1 MERWK
6 TERSEALLDTPWV
19 KVRRDAVRLSNGA
32 KIDDFYAITI
42 RDAAAIVALDGEG
55 CLILKREYRYCQDR
69 ELLEIPAGA
78 FNDGETDPL
87 AVAQRELLEETG
99 YVSDCWEYLGQTVES
114 SAKMT
119 NKMHLF
125 LARNCRKVAEQKLD
139 ETEELTVERVPL
151 SKAVDMVMTNEIC
164 CNSSAHGILRTAWM
178 METRRFAETN
188 EKCCKIDS
196 DLL

>member
-1 MERWK
+1 
-6 TERSEALLDTPWV
+6 
-19 KVRRDAVRLSNGA
+19 
-32 KIDDFYAITI
+32 
-42 RDAAAIVALDGEG
+42 
-55 CLILKREYRYCQDR
+55 
-69 ELLEIPAGA
+69 
-78 FNDGETDPL
+78 
-87 AVAQRELLEETG
+87 
-99 YVSDCWEYLGQTVES
+99 
-114 SAKMT
+114 MT

-178 METRRFAETN
+178 METWRFAETN